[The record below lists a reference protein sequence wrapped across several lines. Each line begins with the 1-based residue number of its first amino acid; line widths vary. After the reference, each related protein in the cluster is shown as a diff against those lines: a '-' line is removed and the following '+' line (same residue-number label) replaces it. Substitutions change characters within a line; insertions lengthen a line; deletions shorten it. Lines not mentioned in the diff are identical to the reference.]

1 MELRGKEG
9 GVCGSSVL
17 VYYAEVR
24 KRVQNAFG
32 EKANEIADTIA
43 VIQSLWK
50 EGASLLEQI
59 DAQCK

>member
-1 MELRGKEG
+1 M
-9 GVCGSSVL
+9 L

-43 VIQSLWK
+43 VIQSLSK